1 MAENA
6 ENGPEALEIPVSL
19 QRRAKEPKTQLYFNV
34 PVSWAEELEELAREF
49 DQNVSTF
56 LREATE
62 DWLQKARKVRQQ
74 QAGLAANR

>member
-1 MAENA
+1 MPGM
-6 ENGPEALEIPVSL
+6 NGPEALEIPASL
-19 QRRAKEPKTQLYFNV
+19 QRKAKEPKAQLYFKV
-34 PVSWAEELEELAREF
+34 PASWAEELEDLAREF

-74 QAGLAANR
+74 QAGPAADR